1 MKLYQKFIVVVLG
14 VVLAGTMLHVLAR
27 SFANTREDGRME
39 IRDSLANAALSTWR
53 APVPRPRWTTVRLC
67 EERIVKVPVS
77 GLEPERFNAQKI
89 GVCHDSVVRTSDF
102 NGALP

>member
-14 VVLAGTMLHVLAR
+14 LVLACIILHVLAR
-27 SFANTREDGRME
+27 SFASTREDGRQE

-53 APVPRPRWTTVRLC
+53 APVPRPQWTTVRLC
-67 EERIVKVPVS
+67 EERIVKVQVS
-77 GLEPERFNAQKI
+77 GLEPDRFKAQKI
-89 GVCHDSVVRTSDF
+89 GVCRDSIVLTSDF